1 MTPIPILA
9 SSAEHI
15 LAELTSDRRYLANF
29 VLKMHGENALSEFTE
44 ILCCDAEFP
53 EFSRV
58 SKPLSLSSSGIV
70 QIEAFLHQTA
80 DLEKVKNKLKE
91 FVSRLF
97 DGCQIEDKSVD
108 GQITRQVYFPPEE
121 TLLKMDAFMEDYFE
135 KFQNVFF
142 RNIHGPINMSK
153 CWAWSS
159 ENCQLLH
166 EKAC

>member
-1 MTPIPILA
+1 MDKL
-9 SSAEHI
+9 
-15 LAELTSDRRYLANF
+15 
-29 VLKMHGENALSEFTE
+29 
-44 ILCCDAEFP
+44 
-53 EFSRV
+53 RV
-58 SKPLSLSSSGIV
+58 
-70 QIEAFLHQTA
+70 
-80 DLEKVKNKLKE
+80 
-91 FVSRLF
+91 R
-97 DGCQIEDKSVD
+97 
-108 GQITRQVYFPPEE
+108 VYFPPEE